1 GAGVRP
7 GGVGAPGAAV
17 GGLVLAGVH
26 QHQVVDHA
34 VRLGEVAVA
43 VGVGDV
49 FEVVV
54 GPREVGLGLG
64 ERVDG
69 VDGELSGAERVVGVA
84 GHVLG
89 CASAGRRT
97 VPGLGGRDLEPADG
111 GAGDGVGALGHLLVH
126 LLEREAGD
134 VDAGPAVAGVLQVLA
149 DAFGDAPVG
158 VEHLVEVLGAE
169 VLDPEG
175 VVVLVGQG
183 GRVGDVVVQGA
194 VLEGAGRL
202 DHAVVGGAADGA

>member
-1 GAGVRP
+1 VDGQVLG
-7 GGVGAPGAAV
+7 GAA
-17 GGLVLAGVH
+17 G
-26 QHQVVDHA
+26 
-34 VRLGEVAVA
+34 
-43 VGVGDV
+43 
-49 FEVVV
+49 
-54 GPREVGLGLG
+54 
-64 ERVDG
+64 
-69 VDGELSGAERVVGVA
+69 
-84 GHVLG
+84 
-89 CASAGRRT
+89 GRRT
-97 VPGLGGRDLEPADG
+97 GPGLGVRDLEPADG

-183 GRVGDVVVQGA
+183 GRVGVLLCRGPFLRVPGGSTTQSSGA
-194 VLEGAGRL
+194 LPTV
-202 DHAVVGGAADGA
+202 